1 MSTMSDFR
9 ASTAVKSPRRTAVA
23 VWGLFSSADYA
34 KRHAPLNKVGPHSPV
49 GELFSNG
56 RAQHAVPL
64 VDRKPREILP
74 GMWSFDTP
82 VLTFLRDCVTE
93 WNNKLPVD
101 LDKNGFTRTG
111 IHATFDKLRCPAG
124 YLQTPMSA
132 KVVDNAR
139 VRADLGLSE
148 GYSKRQREIA
158 SMVWRRVWSRALPS
172 PVNVPKA
179 SAGGMRRF
187 THDVQ
192 WKLDYSLWKTQPA
205 NYDRYLGMVE
215 RGDVYGLANEYEI
228 VFGMY
233 VQKRLQLDEPSK
245 VRYANDWEYAVSGG
259 DSGKRTATDKRVV
272 IDGRTWEDF
281 SALRVRVIDAGPWAI
296 NCDLQ
301 IVATAHMRALF
312 HDYPATFHIN
322 TADQMSEM
330 FNGKHIFC
338 SDVSEYDQTMSKD
351 AIAVVFQEMRHWY
364 PEGVV
369 RSAERLYEAPY
380 FAKPLEIGGKRSQWI
395 FDPMNW
401 DLKMQSGNRSGHAMT
416 SLVAKVNKVI
426 ETLFFFDLMYG
437 VSEKNLDLWLKGQM
451 SMGLVNNGDDE
462 VVWAQ
467 VKKDIDRFKL
477 LRADVTLGHYKV
489 EPELGMGFSG
499 NLLVLADEGNLI
511 YKPTTRLQTP
521 IEKSYIA
528 ERSIGGVLRPY
539 WPIGWL
545 DRIDALHTSDAG
557 RELWSIH
564 NHYYDKHLRGEY
576 GSLSSLLERGLR
588 ALPLQSHDLSAID
601 REVLVE
607 PDKLHYK
614 YTEDQ
619 VSKDVLALITSNIPA
634 VYCAGFLRRYYTGTI
649 L

>member
-1 MSTMSDFR
+1 MSMSDFR
-9 ASTAVKSPRRTAVA
+9 TSTAVKTPRKVSTA
-23 VWGLFSSADYA
+23 VWGLFDPAHYG
-34 KRHAPLNKVGPHSPV
+34 KRHAPLNQVGPHSPV

-64 VDRKPREILP
+64 VDRKPREVLP
-74 GMWSFDTP
+74 GLWSFDP
-82 VLTFLRDCVTE
+82 AMLTFLKEAVSE
-93 WNNKLPVD
+93 WNRKLPVD
-101 LDKNGFTRTG
+101 LNKDGFTTTG

-124 YLQTPMSA
+124 YLQSPMSA
-132 KVVDNAR
+132 KVIDNTLIR
-139 VRADLGLSE
+139 EELGLTP
-148 GYSKRQREIA
+148 GYSKRQRELA
-158 SMVWRRVWSRALPS
+158 AMVWDAVWSRALPS

-192 WKLDYSLWKTQPA
+192 WKLDYAQWKTQPA
-205 NYDRYLGMVE
+205 NYDRYIKMVE
-215 RGDVYGLANEYEI
+215 QADVYSLANDYEI

-233 VQKRLQLDEPSK
+233 VQKRLQLDEPGK
-245 VRYANDWEYAVSGG
+245 VRMANDWEYAVS
-259 DSGKRTATDKRVV
+259 SGAKGTRMATDKKVV
-272 IDGRTWEDF
+272 IDGRMWEDF

-312 HDYPATFHIN
+312 HDYPNTFHIN
-322 TADQMSEM
+322 TPEQMKEQ
-330 FNGKHIFC
+330 FDGRHIFC

-351 AIAVVFQEMRHWY
+351 AISVVFERMRNWY

-369 RSAERLYEAPY
+369 RAAERLYEAPY
-380 FAKPLEIGGKRSQWI
+380 FAKPLELGGKRSQWI
-395 FDPMNW
+395 FDPMDW
-401 DLKMQSGNRSGHAMT
+401 SKTMTSGNRSGHAMT

-426 ETLFFFDLMYG
+426 ETLFLFDMMYG
-437 VSEKNLDLWLKGQM
+437 VSAKNLSMWLKGQM
-451 SMGLVNNGDDE
+451 IMGLVNNGDDE
-462 VVWAQ
+462 VVWA
-467 VKKDIDRFKL
+467 VAEKDIKRFKL
-477 LRADVTLGHYKV
+477 LRSDLSLGHYKV

-499 NLLVLADEGNLI
+499 NLLVLSDAVNLV

-521 IEKSYIA
+521 IEKCYVP

-545 DRIDALHTSDAG
+545 DRIDALHSSDAG

-564 NHYYDKHLRGEY
+564 NHYYDKHLRGTY
-576 GSLSSLLERGLR
+576 GSLTSLIERGLR
-588 ALPLQSHDLSAID
+588 NLPLQSHDLSLID
-601 REVLVE
+601 REVLVD

-619 VSKDVLALITSNIPA
+619 VSKDVRALITSNIPA
-634 VYCAGFLRRYYTGTI
+634 DYCAGFLRRYYNGTI
-649 L
+649 I

>member
-1 MSTMSDFR
+1 MSMSDFR
-9 ASTAVKSPRRTAVA
+9 ASTAVKTPKKTSIA
-23 VWGLFSSADYA
+23 VWGLFDPAHYS
-34 KRHAPLNKVGPHSPV
+34 KRHEALNRVGPHSSV

-74 GMWSFDTP
+74 GMWSFETP
-82 VLTFLRDCVTE
+82 VLSFLRDAVKE
-93 WNNKLPVD
+93 WNAKLPVD
-101 LDKNGFTRTG
+101 LNKDGFSRTG

-124 YLQTPMSA
+124 YLQSPMSA
-132 KVVDNAR
+132 KVVDNGR
-139 VRADLGLSE
+139 VRSELGLTE
-148 GYSKRQREIA
+148 GYSKRQLELAR
-158 SMVWRRVWSRALPS
+158 MVWNKVWSRALPS

-192 WKLDYSLWKTQPA
+192 WKLDFAQWKTQPQ
-205 NYDRYLGMVE
+205 NYDRYLSMVE
-215 RGDVYGLANEYEI
+215 SADVYGLANDYEI

-245 VRYANDWEYAVSGG
+245 VRYANDWEYAVS
-259 DSGKRTATDKRVV
+259 SGVRGTRGATDKKVV
-272 IDGRTWEDF
+272 IDGRSWDDF

-301 IVATAHMRALF
+301 IVATAHMRAMF

-322 TADQMSEM
+322 TPGQMKEQ
-330 FNGKHIFC
+330 FDGRHIFC

-351 AIAVVFQEMRHWY
+351 AISVVFETMREWY

-369 RSAERLYEAPY
+369 RAAERLYEAPY
-380 FAKPLEIGGKRSQWI
+380 FAKPLELGGKKSRWI
-395 FDPMNW
+395 FDPMDW
-401 DLKMQSGNRSGHAMT
+401 SKSMQSGNRSGHAMT

-437 VSEKNLDLWLKGQM
+437 VSPRNIDMWLKGQM

-462 VVWAQ
+462 VVWA
-467 VKKDIDRFKL
+467 VAKKDIDRFKL
-477 LRADVTLGHYKV
+477 LRSDLSLGHYKV
-489 EPELGMGFSG
+489 EPEPGMGFSG
-499 NLLVLADEGNLI
+499 NLLVLEDEAELR

-521 IEKSYIA
+521 IEKCYVA

-545 DRIDALHTSDAG
+545 DRIDALHESDAG

-564 NHYYDKHLRGEY
+564 NFFYEKHLKPEY
-576 GSLSSLLERGLR
+576 GSLSSLVEKGLR
-588 ALPLQSHDLSAID
+588 SLPLQSHDLSAID
-601 REVLVE
+601 REVLVD

-614 YTEDQ
+614 YTDDQ
-619 VSKDVLALITSNIPA
+619 VSKTVRALITSNIPA
-634 VYCAGFLRRYYTGTI
+634 DYCAGFLRRYFKGTI